1 MKRINIVEFPLSKEE
16 DKKYEYYGN
25 TVNEELRPFTHMEAN
40 LLGESLEQTKNY
52 YSFMSQLA
60 ELLDSI
66 GNIIYSPILF
76 CKICRILK
84 YAMKKI
90 NHNKDNLSEDNCNN
104 VELLR
109 NLELVKNKV
118 MDIIKTCI
126 LPSMTLFE
134 ANPGA
139 VSLVW
144 AVVNQF
150 NYYTR
155 YILYE
160 NWMIEQTYKNPDVL
174 LAIGQSINDVSQF
187 MKALRNDKEIDKLN
201 ARQFA
206 KISHSCPWAVLNEA
220 LIQLK
225 TYNNLIPVIISAM
238 NYSSFLTL
246 DLLVFLTL
254 RHLSETEKL
263 KLREEDAMIDNWLQ
277 NLAVFIATLYKKHY
291 KIELKGV
298 FVYLCNRL
306 ASEEKY
312 DH

>member
-1 MKRINIVEFPLSKEE
+1 
-16 DKKYEYYGN
+16 
-25 TVNEELRPFTHMEAN
+25 
-40 LLGESLEQTKNY
+40 
-52 YSFMSQLA
+52 
-60 ELLDSI
+60 
-66 GNIIYSPILF
+66 
-76 CKICRILK
+76 
-84 YAMKKI
+84 MKKI

-238 NYSSFLTL
+238 SYSSFLTL